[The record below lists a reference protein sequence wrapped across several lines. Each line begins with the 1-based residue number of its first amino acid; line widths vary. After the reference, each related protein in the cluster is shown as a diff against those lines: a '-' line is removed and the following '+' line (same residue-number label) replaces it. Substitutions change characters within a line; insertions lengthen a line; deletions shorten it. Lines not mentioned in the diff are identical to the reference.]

1 VSQPIIIFGPDKI
14 IRYVIMWDG
23 SVPIRVQDDERYEK
37 YDGPVGVGWKWEVDR
52 AVDLNGGAIPGQCVG
67 QPIAYGR
74 LSGIVYDFLEA
85 GDVLPI
91 HTHGPTDVHITIVAR
106 GSFLCHGDRGDLTLS
121 TGDVV
126 DWEPGEMHGFK
137 ATEANSRL
145 INIIKA

>member
-1 VSQPIIIFGPDKI
+1 VSQQLVIFGPDKI

-23 SVPIRVQDDERYEK
+23 SVPIRVEGDEQYVK
-37 YDGPVGVGWKWEVDR
+37 YDGPAGVGWRWEMDT
-52 AVDLNGGAIPGQCVG
+52 AVNPNGGAIPGLCVG
-67 QPIAYGR
+67 QPLAHGK
-74 LSGIVYDFLEA
+74 LSGIVYDFREV

-91 HTHGPTDVHITIVAR
+91 HTHGPSDVHITIVAR
-106 GSFLCHGDRGDLTLS
+106 GAFLCHGDRGYLTLS

-145 INIIKA
+145 INIIKG